1 MYIVLSVLVPIIL
14 CNLHNA
20 QCCNE
25 CLSGV
30 HICLQQCIVT
40 RAGSKYAS
48 TTYIYIVN
56 GLFNGFDIN
65 GVPEIELQLAMYG
78 CIVAMLIECE
88 RMFASKAS
96 KKNIRAVPL
105 FRTFLWP
112 YGCITRYQLRALS
125 ELVTV
130 V

>member
-14 CNLHNA
+14 CNSHNA

-30 HICLQQCIVT
+30 HICLQQCTVT
-40 RAGSKYAS
+40 RTGSKYVS

-56 GLFNGFDIN
+56 GLNNGFDIN

-88 RMFASKAS
+88 RMFESKAS
-96 KKNIRAVPL
+96 KK
-105 FRTFLWP
+105 
-112 YGCITRYQLRALS
+112 Y
-125 ELVTV
+125 
-130 V
+130 